1 MRISICIPIYSYKF
15 CNRIGTRLILVP
27 ISFFI
32 GGFIMGKK
40 FSEAVDEAT
49 DKIDEAAV
57 NVENFFTKTA
67 SFFKNNWKWLLSDVI
82 CVVVGLIVCKIL

>member
-1 MRISICIPIYSYKF
+1 
-15 CNRIGTRLILVP
+15 
-27 ISFFI
+27 
-32 GGFIMGKK
+32 MGKK

-57 NVENFFTKTA
+57 NVENFFTKTV

-82 CVVVGLIVCKIL
+82 CVVVGLIVGKIL